1 VSALGRDIA
10 ESLDPVLLARRIGW
24 EPDPWQADALRSQ
37 APRVALNVHRQGGK
51 SHVAAMKAIHC
62 AAYQPG
68 SLVLVVSPSQRQSG
82 ELFRRIS
89 EMWKLMGRPIPAEN
103 ENTTTLALANG
114 SRIIALPGDP
124 ETIRGHAAARLLVID
139 EASRVSD
146 DLMTAARPMLAVSQG
161 QLLAISTPR
170 GRRGWWFRAVTEPRN
185 GWEVTT
191 HPASENP
198 RLSRAFL
205 EAERADMT
213 DLDFRQEYGCEFVD
227 GAGSL
232 FAADDVLAAVQPAL
246 VRFNPEDDTPA
257 RLSLVVAS

>member
-1 VSALGRDIA
+1 MSTLDRDIA
-10 ESLDPVLLARRIGW
+10 ESLDPVLLARRIVW
-24 EPDPWQADALRSQ
+24 EPDPWQADALRSR

-51 SHVAAMKAIHC
+51 SHVAALKAIHC

-89 EMWKLMGRPIPAEN
+89 DMWRVMGRPIPADN
-103 ENTTTLALANG
+103 ENTTTLALSNG
-114 SRIIALPGDP
+114 SRIVALPADP

-146 DLMTAARPMLAVSQG
+146 ELMVAARPMLAISQG

-170 GRRGWWFRAVTEPRN
+170 GRRGWWFRAVTEHGS

-191 HPASENP
+191 HRASENP
-198 RLSRAFL
+198 RLSKAFL
-205 EAERADMT
+205 DAERSDMT
-213 DLDFRQEYGCEFVD
+213 DLDYRQEYECEFVD

-232 FAADDVLAAVQPAL
+232 FAADDVFAAVQPATH
-246 VRFNPEDDTPA
+246 RFDPEHA
-257 RLSLVVAS
+257 SSLVLAPVAAS